1 MSCKDHTE
9 PLGQGAKTGRGAGY
23 CAGFRMPGYM
33 NPLPGRGRWAADR
46 SGPASGGGRG
56 WRRRFYATGL
66 TGWQRGGGRGCR
78 GRAFYR
84 AADPPAPTR
93 EQQIAALRADLQC
106 LESSAEQLRQRIAAL
121 EATQA
126 DTAST

>member
-9 PLGQGAKTGRGAGY
+9 PLGQGAKTGRGAG
-23 CAGFRMPGYM
+23 CC
-33 NPLPGRGRWAADR
+33 GRGRQAADR
-46 SGPASGGGRG
+46 NEPGNGGGG
-56 WRRRFYATGL
+56 WRHRFHATGL
-66 TGWQRGGGRGCR
+66 TGWQRDCGR

-84 AADPPAPTR
+84 AADVPAPTR
-93 EQQIAALRADLQC
+93 EQQIAALRADLRC